1 MMTRM
6 RCPPGGSKTEDDV
19 VITIVSFPFVDG
31 SRDMEKHVVVWQD
44 ILTDVHTISLLG
56 GEGDADGE
64 VDLASYAY
72 QIWKNAISNDASLQK
87 NDS

>member
-1 MMTRM
+1 MTRM

>member
-1 MMTRM
+1 M